1 MVSRVYRR
9 PIRCPL
15 FLSLFD
21 LFSDK
26 ITAFVHFL
34 YDMVESPTPPP
45 SSVLVLPTS
54 RQEGNT
60 AFEPSADSIVRFSLI
75 DMIYVMASVL
85 GFKIIMKK
93 M

>member
-1 MVSRVYRR
+1 M
-9 PIRCPL
+9 
-15 FLSLFD
+15 
-21 LFSDK
+21 
-26 ITAFVHFL
+26 
-34 YDMVESPTPPP
+34 P

-60 AFEPSADSIVRFSLI
+60 AIEPSADSIVRFSLI

-85 GFKIIMKK
+85 RFKIIMKK